1 MKRCQWIVNDDGT
14 QSRLD
19 ERGIERLRSIQNE
32 WCMLGQRVLLICKK
46 VESVSALTAKEFDS
60 SPASFEAYL
69 KSLDDLCVLGMVG
82 IIDKPREGIE
92 NIIRMC
98 RQAGVRIFMVTVY
111 NIKN

>member
-46 VESVSALTAKEFDS
+46 VESVSAGSGPMSASMPRIARFITARRLVVWFIS
-60 SPASFEAYL
+60 
-69 KSLDDLCVLGMVG
+69 
-82 IIDKPREGIE
+82 
-92 NIIRMC
+92 
-98 RQAGVRIFMVTVY
+98 
-111 NIKN
+111 